1 MEFCV
6 ARDGESIISLGITV
20 EYDCNDETMNVTGS
34 LVTGELTIHKVSVE
48 LVEEVI
54 GELG

>member
-1 MEFCV
+1 M